1 MKECLLNCGNKTID
15 VIFRNNYPV
24 TTSYII
30 AHLLLLPVALGM
42 GLDVTAI
49 VYGVDSAL
57 GALFAAGERAL
68 YNKWWCLKIKE
79 IRKMKP
85 KDLDKKLSELR
96 LELSKELGNV
106 KMGRAVKNPG
116 KIKQMR
122 KSIAQIL
129 TVKRELKKELKKG
142 ELKKEKI
149 VKKKRG

>member
-1 MKECLLNCGNKTID
+1 MKKKLRKVNKRK
-15 VIFRNNYPV
+15 VNGREKV
-24 TTSYII
+24 
-30 AHLLLLPVALGM
+30 
-42 GLDVTAI
+42 
-49 VYGVDSAL
+49 
-57 GALFAAGERAL
+57 
-68 YNKWWCLKIKE
+68 KIKE

-129 TVKRELKKELKKG
+129 TVKRDMKEMKKG
-142 ELKKEKI
+142 KI
-149 VKKKRG
+149 VKKQKRLK